1 LLAATQAAAIA
12 ASVMV
17 HREMASAGAMRVHRH
32 AVTPTMHASTVK
44 TRGMKSPMETTTA
57 TMETTTAAMET
68 ATASTM
74 KTATTA
80 PTTVSDG
87 CSAQRDGDH
96 ADHRNKCNWPH
107 DYSSR
112 FRPNL
117 NAQRRALFRRHARAR
132 R

>member
-1 LLAATQAAAIA
+1 LLAAAQAAAIA
-12 ASVMV
+12 ANVMV
-17 HREMASAGAMRVHRH
+17 HREMASAEAMRVHRH
-32 AVTPTMHASTVK
+32 AVSPTMHASTVK
-44 TRGMKSPMETTTA
+44 TRGMKSP
-57 TMETTTAAMET
+57 MET

-96 ADHRNKCNWPH
+96 ADHRNKCNWLH

-117 NAQRRALFRRHARAR
+117 NAQRQALFRRHARAR